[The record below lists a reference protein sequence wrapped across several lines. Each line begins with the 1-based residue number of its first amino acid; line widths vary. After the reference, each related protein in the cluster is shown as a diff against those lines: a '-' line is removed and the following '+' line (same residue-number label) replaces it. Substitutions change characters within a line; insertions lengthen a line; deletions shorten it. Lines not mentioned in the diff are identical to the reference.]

1 MRCDAFVA
9 LIGPNAPAERAL
21 ASDLVQILCLSQ
33 PQRFPGF
40 RFDSARIGD
49 ALLLPDGQGIVWGRL
64 FDRSGNPVRTVSPD
78 TARGWIASGGRD
90 LVETYWGSY
99 VALLVGEDHLLAI
112 RDPSGAMPCYYVSA
126 AEGLVLASDA
136 ERARSA
142 AALPVTIDWTEI
154 RSELQ
159 HIGRRT
165 ARTALAGFSELL
177 PGTALRISERE
188 ARVDT
193 IWSPYR
199 FVDDWRAPPD
209 FGDAAHQVREV
220 VARTVRALTSD
231 CLQPLSEVSG
241 GVDSSIVTAA
251 LSLARADARCV
262 IVRGGDSDLDERPYA
277 KAVADRCG
285 FAWQQVILDVE
296 DVDIRRSDA
305 FALPRP
311 SARAFAQAVDEASL
325 LAAREM
331 GCDAFVSGGGG
342 DNVFWYFQ
350 NVLPALDRLR
360 CQSVGGFLATAHDL
374 AWMSGVS
381 RAEAL
386 RLSIR
391 RLLRRTP
398 RPWPHDIS
406 LLAPDARSI
415 ESMPLHP
422 WLPAP
427 SGTLPGV
434 QAYARLLVLMQGQYE
449 AARRAEAGTI
459 LAPLLAQPVVET
471 CLAIPSWLWCRAG
484 RNRAVARA
492 AFADLL
498 PSEILARRSKGGFDG
513 FAYAVFLRNRAAIR
527 EMLLD
532 GALAQQGLLD
542 RPEVERLLRGSAE
555 VSNLLANR
563 LLRLVSIEAW
573 LASWIARLG

>member
-1 MRCDAFVA
+1 MRRDGFVA
-9 LIGPNAPAERAL
+9 LVGPNAIAERAL
-21 ASDLVQILCLSQ
+21 ASDLEQRLRLSRTQ
-33 PQRFPGF
+33 PFPGLS
-40 RFDSARIGD
+40 FDGARIGD
-49 ALLLPDGQGIVWGRL
+49 ALLLPDGLGIIWGRL
-64 FDRSGNPVRTVSPD
+64 FDRCGNSVRTVSPGSALD
-78 TARGWIASGGRD
+78 WIASGGRD
-90 LVETYWGSY
+90 LVETFWGSY
-99 VALLVGEDHLLAI
+99 IALLVGEDHLLAI
-112 RDPSGAMPCYYVSA
+112 RDPSGAIPCYYASTAGGV
-126 AEGLVLASDA
+126 VLSSDA

-142 AALPVTIDWTEI
+142 AAFPVTIDWTEI

-177 PGTALRISERE
+177 PGTALRISDRE
-188 ARVDT
+188 ARVAT
-193 IWSPYR
+193 LWSPYR
-199 FVDDWRAPPD
+199 FVDGWRVPPD
-209 FGDAAHQVREV
+209 YRDAAQEVRDV
-220 VARTVRALTSD
+220 VARTVRALTID
-231 CLQPLSEVSG
+231 CLRPLSEVSG

-251 LSLARADARCV
+251 LRVAGRNARCV
-262 IVRGGDSDLDERPYA
+262 TVRGGDSDLDERPYA

-285 FAWQQVILDVE
+285 FGWQQVVLDVD

-325 LAAREM
+325 LAAGEM

-360 CQSVGGFLATAHDL
+360 CQNIGGFLATVHDL

-381 RAEAL
+381 RTQVL
-386 RLSIR
+386 RMSIR
-391 RLLRRTP
+391 RLLRRAP
-398 RPWPHDIS
+398 KPWPHDVS
-406 LLAPDARSI
+406 LLAPDVRQI
-415 ESMPLHP
+415 EPMPSHP

-427 SGTLPGV
+427 PGTLRGV

-449 AARRAEAGTI
+449 AARRADAGTI
-459 LAPLLAQPVVET
+459 IAPLLAQPVVET
-471 CLAIPSWLWCRAG
+471 CLAIPSWFWCREG
-484 RNRAVARA
+484 RNRAVARD

-498 PSEILARRSKGGFDG
+498 PPEILTRRSKGGFDG
-513 FAYAVFLRNRAAIR
+513 FAYAVFLRNRALVR
-527 EMLLD
+527 EMLLE
-532 GALAQQGLLD
+532 GVLAKQDLLD
-542 RPEVERLLRGSAE
+542 RSEIERVLGGSAE

-573 LASWIARLG
+573 LASWIARRG

>member
-1 MRCDAFVA
+1 MRT
-9 LIGPNAPAERAL
+9 I
-21 ASDLVQILCLSQ
+21 
-33 PQRFPGF
+33 
-40 RFDSARIGD
+40 
-49 ALLLPDGQGIVWGRL
+49 
-64 FDRSGNPVRTVSPD
+64 SPD
-78 TARGWIASGGRD
+78 AARDWIASGGRD
-90 LVETYWGSY
+90 LVETFWGSY
-99 VALLVGEDHLLAI
+99 IALLVGKDHLLVV
-112 RDPSGAMPCYYVSA
+112 RDPSGAIPCYYASTA
-126 AEGLVLASDA
+126 GGLVLASDA

-142 AALPVTIDWTEI
+142 AALPVAIDWAEI

-177 PGTALRISERE
+177 AGTALRISERE
-188 ARVDT
+188 TRVAKL
-193 IWSPYR
+193 WSPYR
-199 FVDDWRAPPD
+199 FVGDWRSSQAP
-209 FGDAAHQVREV
+209 GDAAQKVREV
-220 VARTVRALTSD
+220 VVRTVRALTSD
-231 CLQPLSEVSG
+231 CLRPLSEISG

-251 LSLARADARCV
+251 LRLAGADARCV
-262 IVRGGDSDLDERPYA
+262 TVRGGDSDLDERPYA
-277 KAVADRCG
+277 KSVADRCG
-285 FAWQQVILDVE
+285 FAWQPVALDVE

-331 GCDAFVSGGGG
+331 RCDAFVSGGGG

-360 CQSVGGFLATAHDL
+360 CQGVGGFLATVHDL

-386 RLSIR
+386 RLSVR
-391 RLLRRTP
+391 RLLRHAP

-406 LLAPDARSI
+406 LLAPDVRRI
-415 ESMPLHP
+415 EPMPLHP

-427 SGTLPGV
+427 PGTLPGV

-449 AARRAEAGTI
+449 AARRAEAGVT

-471 CLAIPSWLWCRAG
+471 CLAIPSWLWCREG

-498 PSEILARRSKGGFDG
+498 PSDILARRSKGGFDG

-532 GALAQQGLLD
+532 GALARRDLLD
-542 RPEVERLLRGSAE
+542 RPEVERLLSGSAE

-563 LLRLVSIEAW
+563 LLRLVSIEVW

>member
-1 MRCDAFVA
+1 MRRDGFVA
-9 LIGPNAPAERAL
+9 LVGPNALAERAPT
-21 ASDLVQILCLSQ
+21 SDLEQRLRLSHTQ
-33 PQRFPGF
+33 QFPDLH
-40 RFDSARIGD
+40 FDGARIGD
-49 ALLLPDGQGIVWGRL
+49 ALLLPDGLGIVWGRL

-78 TARGWIASGGRD
+78 TARDWISSGGRD
-90 LVETYWGSY
+90 LVATFWGSY
-99 VALLVGEDHLLAI
+99 IALLVGEDHLLAI
-112 RDPSGAMPCYYVSA
+112 RDPSGAAPCYYASTAGGV
-126 AEGLVLASDA
+126 VLASDA

-142 AALPVTIDWTEI
+142 AALPVAIDWTEI

-188 ARVDT
+188 ARVAT
-193 IWSPYR
+193 LWSPYQ
-199 FVDDWRAPPD
+199 FVGGWRAPSD
-209 FGDAAHQVREV
+209 FGDAAHKVREV
-220 VARTVRALTSD
+220 VAQTVRALTSD
-231 CLQPLSEVSG
+231 CVRPLSEVSG

-251 LSLARADARCV
+251 LSLAGRNARCV
-262 IVRGGDSDLDERPYA
+262 TVRGGDSDLDERPYA
-277 KAVADRCG
+277 KAVAVRCG
-285 FAWQQVILDVE
+285 FAWKQVVLDVD

-311 SARAFAQAVDEASL
+311 SARAFSQAVDEASL

-360 CQSVGGFLATAHDL
+360 CQGVGGFLATVHDL

-391 RLLRRTP
+391 RLFRRAP

-406 LLAPDARSI
+406 LLAPEACSI
-415 ESMPLHP
+415 EPMPLHP

-427 SGTLPGV
+427 SGTVPGV

-459 LAPLLAQPVVET
+459 LAPLLAQPVIET
-471 CLAIPSWLWCRAG
+471 CLAIPSWFWCREG

-513 FAYAVFLRNRAAIR
+513 FAYAVFLRNRVLVR

-542 RPEVERLLRGSAE
+542 RPEVERLLSGSAE
-555 VSNLLANR
+555 ESNLLANR

-573 LASWIARLG
+573 LASWSGRLG

>member
-1 MRCDAFVA
+1 MRRDSFLA
-9 LIGPNAPAERAL
+9 LVGTTPFAERVQS
-21 ASDLVQILCLSQ
+21 SDLNHRVSVSQ
-33 PQRFPGF
+33 TQQCPDLTFGG
-40 RFDSARIGD
+40 ARTGD
-49 ALLLPDGQGIVWGRL
+49 ALLLPDGRGLVWGRL
-64 FDRSGNPVRTVSPD
+64 FDRNGHPARTVSCD
-78 TARGWIASGGRD
+78 EANGWIASGGRD
-90 LVETYWGSY
+90 LVEAFWGNY
-99 VALLVGEDHLLAI
+99 IALLVGEDHLLVV
-112 RDPSGAMPCYYVSA
+112 RDPSGAIPCYYASV

-142 AALPVTIDWTEI
+142 TDLPIAIDWTEI

-165 ARTALAGFSELL
+165 ARTGLAGFSELL
-177 PGTALRISERE
+177 AGTALHISKSEKRL
-188 ARVDT
+188 VT
-193 IWSPYR
+193 LWSPYR
-199 FVDDWRAPPD
+199 FVGGWRSPPNV
-209 FGDAAHQVREV
+209 GRAAHMVREV
-220 VARTVRALTSD
+220 VVQTVRSLSHD
-231 CLQPLSEVSG
+231 CVRPLCEISG
-241 GVDSSIVTAA
+241 GVDSSVVTAA
-251 LSLARADARCV
+251 LRLARRDARCV
-262 IVRGGDSDLDERPYA
+262 TVRGGDSDLDERPYA
-277 KAVADRCG
+277 KAVADQCG
-285 FAWQQVILDVE
+285 FAWKQVVLDVE

-311 SARAFAQAVDEASL
+311 SARAFSQAVDEASL

-360 CQSVGGFLATAHDL
+360 CQGIGGFLATVHDL

-386 RLSIR
+386 RLSTR
-391 RLLRRTP
+391 RLFCQAP

-406 LLAPDARSI
+406 LLAPDVRQI
-415 ESMPLHP
+415 EPMPSHP

-427 SGTLPGV
+427 PGTLPGV

-449 AARRAEAGTI
+449 AARRAEAGTVI
-459 LAPLLAQPVVET
+459 APLLAQPVVET
-471 CLAIPSWLWCRAG
+471 CLAIPSWFWCHEG
-484 RNRAVARA
+484 RNRAVART

-498 PSEILARRSKGGFDG
+498 PSEVLARRSKGGFDG
-513 FAYAVFLRNRAAIR
+513 FVYAVFLRNRALVR

-532 GALAQQGLLD
+532 GALARQGLLD
-542 RPEVERLLRGSAE
+542 RREIERQLSGSAE

-573 LASWIARLG
+573 LASWIARSR